1 MPSLILYNCRPGA
14 ADPDASVLLFF
25 DQYMAQLENTV
36 HVLWCLDDGFILEHR
51 GHDRVSEGTSSGEGL
66 EVEEGNIV
74 SERKQCENGLVGIDG
89 GNEKSS

>member
-51 GHDRVSEGTSSGEGL
+51 GHD
-66 EVEEGNIV
+66 
-74 SERKQCENGLVGIDG
+74 
-89 GNEKSS
+89 